1 MIPVVGSVLGLVTTP
16 MVASASTYALGKI
29 FIQHFES
36 GGTFLDFDPTKVKAH
51 FSQQY
56 EKGKTIVSEKKAEK
70 KPEKKPEKKDDSEPL
85 PATS

>member
-36 GGTFLDFDPTKVKAH
+36 GGTFLDFDPSKVKTH
-51 FSQQY
+51 FSQQF
-56 EKGKTIVSEKKAEK
+56 EKGKTIVSEKKTEK
-70 KPEKKPEKKDDSEPL
+70 KTDKKPDKKDESEPL
-85 PATS
+85 PATT